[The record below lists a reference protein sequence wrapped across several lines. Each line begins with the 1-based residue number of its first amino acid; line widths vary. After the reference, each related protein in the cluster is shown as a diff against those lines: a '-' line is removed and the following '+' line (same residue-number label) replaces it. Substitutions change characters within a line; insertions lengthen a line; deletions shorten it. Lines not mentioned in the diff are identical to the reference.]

1 MMIFGRL
8 GTNRERYNMSKF
20 VGAALLMIGLSGAAM
35 AVQVV
40 GAPEIDPGS
49 AMTGLAML
57 AGTLAI
63 VRGRRVRK

>member
-1 MMIFGRL
+1 
-8 GTNRERYNMSKF
+8 MSKLI
-20 VGAALLMIGLSGAAM
+20 GAAILMIGLSSAAM

-40 GAPEIDPGS
+40 VAPEIDPGS